1 MDTTI
6 MISGLDKTHIVRVIV
21 EQLNANLTILMNAAK
36 AAHDAATHEENI
48 ADNKYDTLSL
58 EASYVAQGQANR
70 AQDLRFAIDAYHQL
84 AIRRFDEDSVMGLT
98 ALAVLE
104 AQDGSQMT
112 VFLGPHAG
120 GLTVEANG
128 REVIVITPSS
138 PLGKGL
144 LGKVRGDMVELRV
157 DEVVRELEIIEVC

>member
-1 MDTTI
+1 
-6 MISGLDKTHIVRVIV
+6 MILGLEKETIVRLII
-21 EQLNANLTILMNAAK
+21 EKLETNLSVLLDAAK

-70 AQDLRFAIDAYHQL
+70 AQSIRFAIDAYQKL
-84 AIRRFDEDSVMGLT
+84 SLQSFNENSAIAVT
-98 ALAVLE
+98 ALVSLE
-104 AQDGSQMT
+104 AEDGSPML

-120 GLTVEANG
+120 GLKVGEHG
-128 REVIVITPSS
+128 REVVIITPTS

-144 LGKVRGDMVELRV
+144 LGKLQGDTVNLRV
-157 DEVVRELEIIEVC
+157 DEVVKELEIVDVF